1 MKHQITITVDDK
13 GKLNISG
20 PLQDKILMLG
30 LLELAK
36 DAVLNFKPEIQIP
49 KSSVL
54 DIRRIPQ

>member
-1 MKHQITITVDDK
+1 MKHQITITVDEK
-13 GKLNISG
+13 GKLNVSG

-36 DAVLNFKPEIQIP
+36 GVVLNFKPQVQIP

-54 DIRRIPQ
+54 NLKKG